1 MVCEKN
7 EKCKTIAD
15 NIANTK
21 KEIDGN
27 FLLLDN
33 DYNEMNNSLTGISEE
48 VPMETATYLGN
59 KVVEA
64 LDSIT
69 SDISSLKD
77 ELNSEKNRIDTELQQ
92 EINLH
97 KSHYN
102 QWLSSIRY
110 KVSAPNENKT
120 PVNKGKL
127 INPNKLNMKDNNKI
141 HFNIS

>member
-21 KEIDGN
+21 NVIDNNFTVVDTGYSEITD
-27 FLLLDN
+27 
-33 DYNEMNNSLTGISEE
+33 SLNGISEE

-59 KVVEA
+59 KVIET
-64 LDSIT
+64 LKEIT
-69 SDISSLKD
+69 DDLSSLQG
-77 ELNSEKNRIDTELQQ
+77 EINNEKNRIDTELQQ

-110 KVSAPNENKT
+110 KVSTPNENKT
-120 PVNKGKL
+120 PINK
-127 INPNKLNMKDNNKI
+127 
-141 HFNIS
+141 

>member
-27 FLLLDN
+27 FSLLDN
-33 DYNEMNNSLTGISEE
+33 DYNEMNNSLTDISEE

-77 ELNSEKNRIDTELQQ
+77 ELNSEKNRIDNNLQV
-92 EINLH
+92 EINTH

-102 QWLSSIRY
+102 QWLSSRSV
-110 KVSAPNENKT
+110 KVSTPNDNKSFI
-120 PVNKGKL
+120 NNGKL
-127 INPNKLNMKDNNKI
+127 INTSKNNMKENNKI
-141 HFNIS
+141 HFDIS